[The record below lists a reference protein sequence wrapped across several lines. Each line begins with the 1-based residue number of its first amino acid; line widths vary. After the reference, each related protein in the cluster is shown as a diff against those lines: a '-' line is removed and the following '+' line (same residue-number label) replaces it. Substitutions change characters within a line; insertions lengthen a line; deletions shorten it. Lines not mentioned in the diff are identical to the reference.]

1 MNALDKAFIKAYA
14 RGVHGGAVASPPELN
29 EQSAAAA
36 SQNRA
41 AVEIGQLSP
50 LVEVSAADGVWYRIE
65 QPAVAERSVPAPHA
79 AFSGAHGARVRND
92 AALASPSA
100 VDMLD
105 SLLGLG
111 GFEPTS
117 DSDEPQ
123 AALFRIDAPRQSTER
138 RTVRQPQPPAPA
150 PREQRLEAH
159 ELEAFLQGAASS
171 VTAQWWTD
179 GNAHGSTP
187 DSLCQC
193 CLATGHLVTPLV
205 IEQTW
210 FETPTTQLG
219 KTSEHARF
227 AERPEEKP
235 TDAAPT
241 KPTRIPSTKSD
252 SDTRTDASTNTGSAT
267 LSANEASSREVSL
280 PVEPLSANQACSPK
294 ADESPR
300 VDNPPASEVV
310 AKTAAVVKS
319 EAFETTK
326 DLPKDKD
333 SRKIEAVSP
342 KIEATYK
349 VDASAKAAKSSL
361 ASATPKSAAASTPKE
376 PSQKKTPASPS
387 QSQSPKAAAPT
398 FHAAWE
404 VDRLN
409 WPEECDRLSKD
420 DAFGPL
426 AQTLIDAS
434 RRGKKV
440 IAITGLG
447 RGEGRTT
454 LTLCVAR
461 RIAQEGVRVAVL
473 DADFER
479 PHLGRRLGID
489 MENGWDDVLTDG
501 QPLAE
506 AAVSSLADQ
515 LTILPLGRRAAAF
528 VSAHTVAALQQASQK
543 FDLVLVDMG
552 PVSDEDAH
560 DASPEASSTA
570 AAILVADH
578 RTVRDEQ
585 LSAALERL
593 EAAGVETLGVVETF
607 V

>member
-79 AFSGAHGARVRND
+79 AFSGTHGARVRNETTP
-92 AALASPSA
+92 ASPSA

-117 DSDEPQ
+117 DSEEPQ
-123 AALFRIDAPRQSTER
+123 TALFRIDAPRQSAER

-150 PREQRLEAH
+150 PREQRLEPH

-210 FETPTTQLG
+210 FETPTTQVG
-219 KTSEHARF
+219 KTSEHARL
-227 AERPEEKP
+227 AERPEDKP

-241 KPTRIPSTKSD
+241 PPTGIPSTNSD
-252 SDTRTDASTNTGSAT
+252 ARSDVSTNTGSAAP
-267 LSANEASSREVSL
+267 SATEASPRQVSL
-280 PVEPLSANQACSPK
+280 PVEPLSANQAGSPK

-310 AKTAAVVKS
+310 AKTPAVVKT
-319 EAFETTK
+319 EAFETTE
-326 DLPKDKD
+326 DLPKVKD

-349 VDASAKAAKSSL
+349 VDASAKAAKSAL
-361 ASATPKSAAASTPKE
+361 ASATPKSATASTPKE
-376 PSQKKTPASPS
+376 PPQKKTPASPS
-387 QSQSPKAAAPT
+387 QPQSPKAEPPT

-461 RIAQEGVRVAVL
+461 RIAQEGVCVAVL

-570 AAILVADH
+570 AAILVSDH